1 MSGAVETIETGGA
14 VRADRAAGLGPYAL
28 ARRRLLRNRTAMVS
42 LVGLR
47 AGRDRVPAAPIYA
60 HHIAH
65 VDPFQSNVNGT
76 TIVNGKTVPVL
87 QEGGGALGI
96 GTTPI
101 GPTWDFHH
109 YFLGADGQGRDVMAR
124 LLYGGRNSL
133 MIGDDVGPH
142 LLHPRDD
149 HRDRRRLLRRVHGRR
164 ALAADG
170 HPLGVPR
177 LPARDLDLDRRAHE
191 RARPR
196 LVTLP
201 ATSLWIPIGIIAI
214 IYIPYVARPIRGQV
228 LSVREKE
235 YIEAAIAQGA
245 SDWRLM
251 RSEILPNV
259 ITTVIVFFPL
269 MIATTMLTEA
279 ALSFLSIGVQP
290 PAASWGTII
299 NDGQDVLYTRPWVAI
314 APGIAIVIV
323 VLTLNVF
330 GDGLRDAL
338 DPRAKLRTRPSRRGR
353 LHRPPARL
361 DGLRDVRDQRPH
373 LRDLLRDAGR
383 RPGRAHRRAQ
393 RRRRPRSRPSS
404 TTSGSTG
411 RSRSSTG

>member
-1 MSGAVETIETGGA
+1 MSGAVESIEASGA
-14 VRADRAAGLGPYAL
+14 IREDRAVGLGPYTL

-42 LVGLR
+42 LVVFVLVVIVCLG
-47 AGRDRVPAAPIYA
+47 APIYA
-60 HHIAH
+60 DHIAH

-76 TIVNGKTVPVL
+76 TVVHGKTVPIL
-87 QEGGGALGI
+87 QAGGGALGI

-109 YFLGADGQGRDVMAR
+109 YVLGADGQGRDVMAR

-133 MIGDDVGPH
+133 LIATTSALICCILATIVAVLAGFFGGLTDGILSRLMDVLWAFPVYLLAISISIIALTNGLH
-142 LLHPRDD
+142 L
-149 HRDRRRLLRRVHGRR
+149 G
-164 ALAADG
+164 
-170 HPLGVPR
+170 
-177 LPARDLDLDRRAHE
+177 
-191 RARPR
+191 

-201 ATSLWIPIGIIAI
+201 ATSLWIPIGIISI
-214 IYIPYVARPIRGQV
+214 IYVPYVARPIRGQV
-228 LSVREKE
+228 LSIREKE

-299 NDGQDVLYTRPWVAI
+299 NDGQNVLYTRPWVAI

-338 DPRAKLRTRPSRRGR
+338 DPRAKLRSK
-353 LHRPPARL
+353 A
-361 DGLRDVRDQRPH
+361 
-373 LRDLLRDAGR
+373 
-383 RPGRAHRRAQ
+383 
-393 RRRRPRSRPSS
+393 
-404 TTSGSTG
+404 
-411 RSRSSTG
+411 

>member
-1 MSGAVETIETGGA
+1 MTGAVETLEAGGA
-14 VRADRAAGLGPYAL
+14 VPDDRAAGLGPYTL

-42 LVGLR
+42 LVVFLLVV
-47 AGRDRVPAAPIYA
+47 AACLAAPLYA
-60 HHIAH
+60 DHVAH
-65 VDPFQSNVNGT
+65 VNPFESNVSGT
-76 TIVNGKTVPVL
+76 TTVNGKTVPVL
-87 QEGGGALGI
+87 QEGSGALGL

-133 MIGDDVGPH
+133 LIGAASALICCVLATIIAVLAGFFGGITDSI
-142 LLHPRDD
+142 LS
-149 HRDRRRLLRRVHGRR
+149 RLLDVVWAFPVYLLAISISIVALTNGLDLGVVT
-164 ALAADG
+164 LAAS
-170 HPLGVPR
+170 
-177 LPARDLDLDRRAHE
+177 
-191 RARPR
+191 
-196 LVTLP
+196 
-201 ATSLWIPIGIIAI
+201 SLWLPIWIIAI
-214 IYIPYVARPIRGQV
+214 IYVPYVARPIRGQV

-235 YIEAAIAQGA
+235 YVEAAIAQGA

-279 ALSFLSIGVQP
+279 ALSFLSLGVQA

-299 NDGQDVLYTRPWVAI
+299 NDGQNVLYTRPWVAI

-338 DPRAKLRTRPSRRGR
+338 DPRAKLRTR
-353 LHRPPARL
+353 A
-361 DGLRDVRDQRPH
+361 
-373 LRDLLRDAGR
+373 
-383 RPGRAHRRAQ
+383 
-393 RRRRPRSRPSS
+393 
-404 TTSGSTG
+404 
-411 RSRSSTG
+411 

>member
-1 MSGAVETIETGGA
+1 MSGAVEAIEVGGA
-14 VRADRAAGLGPYAL
+14 APRDRAAGLGPYTL

-42 LVGLR
+42 LVVFVLVVL
-47 AGRDRVPAAPIYA
+47 ACLSAPIYA
-60 HHIAH
+60 HDIAH
-65 VDPFQSNVNGT
+65 VDPFQSNPNGT
-76 TIVNGKTVPVL
+76 TIVNGKRVAIL
-87 QEGGGALGI
+87 QQGGGALGI

-101 GPTWDFHH
+101 GPTWDFNH

-133 MIGDDVGPH
+133 MIATASALICCFLATIIAVIAGFFGGFTDSVLSRVLDVVWAFPVY
-142 LLHPRDD
+142 LLAISISI
-149 HRDRRRLLRRVHGRR
+149 V
-164 ALAADG
+164 ALTNG
-170 HPLGVPR
+170 
-177 LPARDLDLDRRAHE
+177 LDLG
-191 RARPR
+191 

-201 ATSLWIPIGIIAI
+201 ATSLWVPIGIIAI
-214 IYIPYVARPIRGQV
+214 IYVPYVARPIRGQV

-245 SDWRLM
+245 SDLRLM

-299 NDGQDVLYTRPWVAI
+299 NDGQNVLYTRPWVAI

-338 DPRAKLRTRPSRRGR
+338 DPRAKLRTR
-353 LHRPPARL
+353 A
-361 DGLRDVRDQRPH
+361 
-373 LRDLLRDAGR
+373 
-383 RPGRAHRRAQ
+383 
-393 RRRRPRSRPSS
+393 
-404 TTSGSTG
+404 
-411 RSRSSTG
+411 

>member
-1 MSGAVETIETGGA
+1 VSETVEAVEAGGA
-14 VRADRAAGLGPYAL
+14 GRATRAAGLGPYAL
-28 ARRRLLRNRTAMVS
+28 ARRRLLRNKTAMVS
-42 LVGLR
+42 LVVFLLVVV
-47 AGRDRVPAAPIYA
+47 ACVAAPIYA
-60 HHIAH
+60 HDIAH
-65 VDPFQSNVNGT
+65 TNPFQSNVDGT
-76 TIVNGKTVPVL
+76 TIVNGKSVPVL
-87 QEGGGALGI
+87 QAGGGALGI

-133 MIGDDVGPH
+133 LIGATSALICCILATIVAVAAGFFGGFTDGILSRLMDVLWAFPVY
-142 LLHPRDD
+142 LLAISISI
-149 HRDRRRLLRRVHGRR
+149 V
-164 ALAADG
+164 ALTSG
-170 HPLGVPR
+170 
-177 LPARDLDLDRRAHE
+177 LDLGFT
-191 RARPR
+191 
-196 LVTLP
+196 TLP
-201 ATSLWIPIGIIAI
+201 ANSLWIPIGIIAI

-251 RSEILPNV
+251 WSEILPNV

-338 DPRAKLRTRPSRRGR
+338 DPRAKLRSK
-353 LHRPPARL
+353 
-361 DGLRDVRDQRPH
+361 
-373 LRDLLRDAGR
+373 
-383 RPGRAHRRAQ
+383 
-393 RRRRPRSRPSS
+393 S
-404 TTSGSTG
+404 
-411 RSRSSTG
+411 

>member
-1 MSGAVETIETGGA
+1 MSGAVEAIEVGGA
-14 VRADRAAGLGPYAL
+14 LPEERAAGLGPYTL

-42 LVGLR
+42 LVVFALVVL
-47 AGRDRVPAAPIYA
+47 ACLSAPIYA
-60 HHIAH
+60 HDIAH
-65 VDPFQSNVNGT
+65 VDPFQSNPNGT
-76 TIVNGKTVPVL
+76 TMVNGKRVPIL
-87 QEGGGALGI
+87 QQGGGALGL

-109 YFLGADGQGRDVMAR
+109 YFLGADVQGRDVMAR

-133 MIGDDVGPH
+133 LIATASALICCFLATIIAVVAGFFGGFTDSV
-142 LLHPRDD
+142 LS
-149 HRDRRRLLRRVHGRR
+149 RLLDVVWAFPVYLLAISISIV
-164 ALAADG
+164 ALTNG
-170 HPLGVPR
+170 
-177 LPARDLDLDRRAHE
+177 LDLGI
-191 RARPR
+191 
-196 LVTLP
+196 VTLP
-201 ATSLWIPIGIIAI
+201 ASSLWIPIGIIAV

-235 YIEAAIAQGA
+235 YVEAAIAQGA

-290 PAASWGTII
+290 PDASWGTII
-299 NDGQDVLYTRPWVAI
+299 NDGQNVLYTRPWVAI
-314 APGIAIVIV
+314 SPGIAIVIV

-338 DPRAKLRTRPSRRGR
+338 DPRAKLRTR
-353 LHRPPARL
+353 A
-361 DGLRDVRDQRPH
+361 
-373 LRDLLRDAGR
+373 
-383 RPGRAHRRAQ
+383 
-393 RRRRPRSRPSS
+393 
-404 TTSGSTG
+404 
-411 RSRSSTG
+411 

>member
-1 MSGAVETIETGGA
+1 MSGAVETIEMGGA
-14 VRADRAAGLGPYAL
+14 VPGDRAAGLGPYTL
-28 ARRRLLRNRTAMVS
+28 ARRRLFRNRTAMAS
-42 LVGLR
+42 LVVFALVVL
-47 AGRDRVPAAPIYA
+47 ACLAAPIYA
-60 HHIAH
+60 HDIAH

-76 TIVNGKTVPVL
+76 TIVNGKTVPIL

-133 MIGDDVGPH
+133 MIATVSALICCVLATIIAVLAGFFGGYTDSILSRLMDVLWAFPVY
-142 LLHPRDD
+142 LLAISISI
-149 HRDRRRLLRRVHGRR
+149 V
-164 ALAADG
+164 ALTNGLD
-170 HPLGVPR
+170 LGV
-177 LPARDLDLDRRAHE
+177 
-191 RARPR
+191 
-196 LVTLP
+196 VTLP
-201 ATSLWIPIGIIAI
+201 ATSLWIPIGIISV

-228 LSVREKE
+228 LSVRTKE
-235 YIEAAIAQGA
+235 YVEAAIAQGA

-299 NDGQDVLYTRPWVAI
+299 NDGQNVLYTRPWVAI
-314 APGIAIVIV
+314 SPGIAIVIA

-338 DPRAKLRTRPSRRGR
+338 DPRAKLRSK
-353 LHRPPARL
+353 A
-361 DGLRDVRDQRPH
+361 
-373 LRDLLRDAGR
+373 
-383 RPGRAHRRAQ
+383 
-393 RRRRPRSRPSS
+393 
-404 TTSGSTG
+404 
-411 RSRSSTG
+411 

>member
-1 MSGAVETIETGGA
+1 MSGAVETIEAGGA
-14 VRADRAAGLGPYAL
+14 VREDRAAGLGPYTL

-42 LVGLR
+42 LVVFALVVL
-47 AGRDRVPAAPIYA
+47 ACLAAPLYA
-60 HHIAH
+60 DHVAH

-76 TIVNGKTVPVL
+76 TIVNGKSVPIL

-133 MIGDDVGPH
+133 LIATVSALICCILATIVAVAAGFFGGFTDGILSRLMDVLWAFPVY
-142 LLHPRDD
+142 LLAISISI
-149 HRDRRRLLRRVHGRR
+149 V
-164 ALAADG
+164 ALTNG
-170 HPLGVPR
+170 
-177 LPARDLDLDRRAHE
+177 LDLG
-191 RARPR
+191 

-214 IYIPYVARPIRGQV
+214 IYIPYVARPVRGQV

-299 NDGQDVLYTRPWVAI
+299 NDGQNVLYTRPWVAI

-338 DPRAKLRTRPSRRGR
+338 DPRAKLRSR
-353 LHRPPARL
+353 A
-361 DGLRDVRDQRPH
+361 
-373 LRDLLRDAGR
+373 
-383 RPGRAHRRAQ
+383 
-393 RRRRPRSRPSS
+393 
-404 TTSGSTG
+404 
-411 RSRSSTG
+411 

>member
-1 MSGAVETIETGGA
+1 MSGAVEEIEVGGA
-14 VRADRAAGLGPYAL
+14 VPRDRASGLGPYTL

-42 LVGLR
+42 LVVFALVVV
-47 AGRDRVPAAPIYA
+47 ACLSAPIYA
-60 HHIAH
+60 HDIAH
-65 VDPFQSNVNGT
+65 VDPFQSNPNGT
-76 TIVNGKTVPVL
+76 TIVNGKRVAIL
-87 QEGGGALGI
+87 QQGGGALGI

-133 MIGDDVGPH
+133 LIASASALICCFLATIIAVIAGFFGGFTDSVLSRVLDVVWAFPVY
-142 LLHPRDD
+142 LLAISISI
-149 HRDRRRLLRRVHGRR
+149 V
-164 ALAADG
+164 ALTNG
-170 HPLGVPR
+170 
-177 LPARDLDLDRRAHE
+177 LDLG
-191 RARPR
+191 

-214 IYIPYVARPIRGQV
+214 IYVPYVARPIRGQV

-245 SDWRLM
+245 SDLRLM

-299 NDGQDVLYTRPWVAI
+299 NDGQNVLYTRPWVAI

-338 DPRAKLRTRPSRRGR
+338 DPRAKLRTR
-353 LHRPPARL
+353 A
-361 DGLRDVRDQRPH
+361 
-373 LRDLLRDAGR
+373 
-383 RPGRAHRRAQ
+383 
-393 RRRRPRSRPSS
+393 
-404 TTSGSTG
+404 
-411 RSRSSTG
+411 